1 MINKMRRDITAN
13 FPQIVFFFFFKTQL
27 DTTIKYMC

>member
-13 FPQIVFFFFFKTQL
+13 FPQIVFFFKTQL